1 MLALCKDGK
10 PYLFGKNAQIHAF
23 KKIAKELN
31 VELYYIGGK
40 DFKLFLSA
48 KEKNLEKKL

>member
-10 PYLFGKNAQIHAF
+10 PYLFSENGQILSF
-23 KKIAKELN
+23 MKISKELN
-31 VELYYIGGK
+31 VELYYIEDK